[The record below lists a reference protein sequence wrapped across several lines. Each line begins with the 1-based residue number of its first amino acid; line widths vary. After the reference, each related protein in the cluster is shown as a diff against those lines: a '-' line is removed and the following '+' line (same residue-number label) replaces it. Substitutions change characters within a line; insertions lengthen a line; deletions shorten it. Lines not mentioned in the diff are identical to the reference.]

1 MQADNA
7 RLQAHVAQL
16 SSLLQAS
23 EARRSSAEAAANR
36 AAVAL
41 EAAAREKAALLDA
54 AATAKVALM
63 QASAEENAK
72 LSLEL
77 ARMRTAN
84 ASLEMHLRTLKSPG
98 AGRPAVAGVPSYRLT
113 RSFSCTQLC
122 CLCTKR
128 VLLSVAQLG

>member
-7 RLQAHVAQL
+7 RLQAHVTQL

-63 QASAEENAK
+63 QASAKENAK

-84 ASLEMHLRTLKSPG
+84 ASLEMHLRTLESPG
-98 AGRPAVAGVPSYRLT
+98 AGGPAGAGTFLWT
-113 RSFSCTQLC
+113 DTQFWLHPVVMS
-122 CLCTKR
+122 LHKGSSA
-128 VLLSVAQLG
+128 LSG